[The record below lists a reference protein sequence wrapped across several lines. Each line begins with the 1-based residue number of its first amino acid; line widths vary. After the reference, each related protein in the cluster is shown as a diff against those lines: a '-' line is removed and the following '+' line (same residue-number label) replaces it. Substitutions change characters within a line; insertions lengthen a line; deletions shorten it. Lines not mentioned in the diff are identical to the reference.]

1 LRDQAQKTG
10 VACTMRI
17 LVVEDEKR
25 VARFIRKALT
35 EEGFTVV
42 LSGDGNEALDVLRLE
57 AFDAVVL
64 DVMLPGR
71 DGLALTR
78 RLREGLNAVPVLLL
92 TARASVTEK
101 VEGLNAGAD
110 DYLGKPFSM
119 DELVARIRALIRRS
133 GGETFSFFR
142 VGDLIVRS
150 AERAVERG
158 GRRIELTAREF
169 ALLELLVRH
178 PGRVFTRT
186 QLCERVWDYHFD
198 PGSNLVDVYVQRLR
212 RKVDDA
218 FPAKLIHTIRGTGY
232 KVAEEP

>member
-1 LRDQAQKTG
+1 
-10 VACTMRI
+10 MRI

-42 LSGDGNEALDVLRLE
+42 LSDDGGEALNLLRVE

-71 DGLALTR
+71 DGLAVTR
-78 RLREGLNAVPVLLL
+78 RLREYLNAVPVLLL
-92 TARASVTEK
+92 TARASITEK

-169 ALLELLVRH
+169 GLLELLVRH

-198 PGSNLVDVYVQRLR
+198 PSSNLVDVYVQRLR
-212 RKVDDA
+212 LKVDDP

>member
-1 LRDQAQKTG
+1 
-10 VACTMRI
+10 MRV

-35 EEGFTVV
+35 EEGFSVL
-42 LSGDGNEALDVLRLE
+42 LSGDGDEALHWLQVE
-57 AFDAVVL
+57 TFDAVVL

-71 DGLALTR
+71 DGLAVTR
-78 RLREGLNAVPVLLL
+78 RLRESLNAIPVLLL
-92 TARASVTEK
+92 TARASVTER

-142 VGDLIVRS
+142 VGDLIVRP
-150 AERAVERG
+150 AERAVERDG
-158 GRRIELTAREF
+158 HRIELTAREF

-232 KVAEEP
+232 KVAETP